1 MIGYIPA
8 DPLSGKHLLYIIH
21 VERDNEAY
29 YIYYDFSVGASVGWA
44 AEKYIKTGKWLLCQ
58 RIDLLKAQAPL
69 SYLMAAVRAEPLY
82 KDVADLTEAKGCR
95 ICADITV
102 HTYHGELRPA
112 VSRTYPASSYTIKPE
127 DIRIGT
133 TNWSNGCSDRTQAG
147 YLAKYT
153 GLPVLLADTQERM
166 SPIIEWCSL
175 NKIIVLP
182 MTFPAG
188 DYKVRGGKTIV
199 DRKQSIVELYHNFAK
214 SDERASYARAA
225 DTAAGLGTRLIYIV
239 GTDTEDQVAC
249 IDDLAQW
256 SRVFNNGNRANGSTL
271 RAALND
277 YKRMHSNA
285 DFVFVPHNQ
294 LCQKIW
300 DTVQE

>member
-1 MIGYIPA
+1 MTGYIPA
-8 DPLSGKHLLYIIH
+8 DPISGKHLLYI
-21 VERDNEAY
+21 VRVKRDDKAY
-29 YIYYDFSVGASVGWA
+29 YVYYDFSVGASVGWA
-44 AEKYIKTGKWLLCQ
+44 AEKHIKTGEWLFCQ

-82 KDVADLTEAKGCR
+82 KDAADLTEAKGCR

-175 NKIIVLP
+175 HKIIVLP
-182 MTFPAG
+182 MMFPAG
-188 DYKVRGGKTIV
+188 DYKVCGGKTIV
-199 DRKQSIVELYHNFAK
+199 DRKRSIVELYHNFAK
-214 SDERASYARAA
+214 SDNRASYDRAA

-239 GTDTEDQVAC
+239 GTDTEDQVTC

-256 SRVFNNGNRANGSTL
+256 SRVLNNGNRANGSTL
-271 RAALND
+271 RAA
-277 YKRMHSNA
+277 
-285 DFVFVPHNQ
+285 
-294 LCQKIW
+294 
-300 DTVQE
+300 

>member
-8 DPLSGKHLLYIIH
+8 DPMSGKHLLYIIH

-214 SDERASYARAA
+214 SDNRASYDRAA
-225 DTAAGLGTRLIYIV
+225 DMAAALDNRLIYIV
-239 GTDTEDQVAC
+239 GTDMDDQVTC
-249 IDDLAQW
+249 MDDLAQW
-256 SRVFNNGNRANGSTL
+256 SRVLNNGSRADGSTL
-271 RAALND
+271 SVALND
-277 YKRMHSNA
+277 YKWMHSNA
-285 DFVFVPHNQ
+285 DFVFVPRNQ
-294 LCQKIW
+294 QCQKIW

>member
-8 DPLSGKHLLYIIH
+8 DPISGKHLLYIIH

-175 NKIIVLP
+175 SKIIVLP

-188 DYKVRGGKTIV
+188 DYKVCGGKTIV

-239 GTDTEDQVAC
+239 GTDTEDQVTC

-256 SRVFNNGNRANGSTL
+256 SRGFNNGNRANGSTL
-271 RAALND
+271 RAA
-277 YKRMHSNA
+277 
-285 DFVFVPHNQ
+285 
-294 LCQKIW
+294 
-300 DTVQE
+300 

>member
-8 DPLSGKHLLYIIH
+8 DPISGKHLLYIIH

-239 GTDTEDQVAC
+239 GTDTEDQVTC
-249 IDDLAQW
+249 IDDLTQW
-256 SRVFNNGNRANGSTL
+256 SRGFNNGNRANGSTL
-271 RAALND
+271 RAA
-277 YKRMHSNA
+277 
-285 DFVFVPHNQ
+285 
-294 LCQKIW
+294 
-300 DTVQE
+300 